1 MTNYERGCEH
11 DFRLR
16 VQKASFSLIFHFR
29 ITFYFLLE
37 PSRSL
42 EFCPPIIKGSGMA
55 PVKSNTGGVNHT
67 HKLRNGAGRANHT
80 HNLRKL
86 AGRGTNT
93 QQLLKPY
100 VPKRKKPK
108 AKAAKKVS
116 RFLELPRELR
126 NMIYDLAMRV
136 DGVLAPYAA
145 RDDVHFMD
153 ACSQAPNVALRR
165 VNRQIREEATICMLK
180 VNTWRITVPMTRK
193 TCFRWHFRW

>member
-1 MTNYERGCEH
+1 
-11 DFRLR
+11 
-16 VQKASFSLIFHFR
+16 
-29 ITFYFLLE
+29 
-37 PSRSL
+37 
-42 EFCPPIIKGSGMA
+42 MA

-67 HKLRNGAGRANHT
+67 HRLRNGTGRANHT

-93 QQLLKPY
+93 QKLLKPY

-108 AKAAKKVS
+108 VKAAKKVS

-153 ACSQAPNVALRR
+153 ACGQAPNVALRL
-165 VNRQIREEATICMLK
+165 VNKQIGEEVTICMLK
-180 VNTWRITVPMTRK
+180 VNTWRITRPMLMKLRYQWA
-193 TCFRWHFRW
+193 FRW